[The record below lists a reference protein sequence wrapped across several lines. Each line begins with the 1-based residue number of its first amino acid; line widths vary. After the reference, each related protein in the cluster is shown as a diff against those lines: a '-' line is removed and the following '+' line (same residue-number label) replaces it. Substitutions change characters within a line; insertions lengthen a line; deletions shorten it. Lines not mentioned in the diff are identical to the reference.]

1 LYRRIPLEFYG
12 RLANSNVSVNNIV
25 QKITTVSAPF

>member
-12 RLANSNVSVNNIV
+12 FIEITYSDPISFRL
-25 QKITTVSAPF
+25 

>member
-12 RLANSNVSVNNIV
+12 VTIDDVSTIFPANG
-25 QKITTVSAPF
+25 PLCW